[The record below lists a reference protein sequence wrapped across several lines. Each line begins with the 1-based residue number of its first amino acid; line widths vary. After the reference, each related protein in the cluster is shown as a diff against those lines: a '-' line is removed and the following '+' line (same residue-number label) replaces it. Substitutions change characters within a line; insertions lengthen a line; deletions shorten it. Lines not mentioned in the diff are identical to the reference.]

1 MKPKGQTNAIED
13 KSDDKPSI
21 QKKTYNILLDER
33 LNEIQEISK
42 EIDFNN
48 LNYYF
53 KTPGISPINSIKF
66 KGPFGFFKEIKNCNI
81 SLKKAEE
88 EQNEF
93 KFRWNSIRKS
103 KA

>member
-1 MKPKGQTNAIED
+1 MKPKEQTKAIED

-21 QKKTYNILLDER
+21 QKKSYNILLGER
-33 LNEIQEISK
+33 LNEIQEMSK

-48 LNYYF
+48 LNYCF
-53 KTPGISPINSIKF
+53 KTPGINSINSIKF
-66 KGPFGFFKEIKNCNI
+66 RGPFGFLKEIKSGNI

-93 KFRWNSIRKS
+93 
-103 KA
+103 